1 MERPHRVPEGFSK
14 RQPAG
19 GATGLRPRA
28 AAGHRRAPTARFAAL
43 GAGSGHATSRAPQP
57 RPRIRVQRSG
67 GSGAGYA
74 ASDRARQA
82 GDSPAA
88 LPGRRQGDA
97 GGGPRV
103 LSQPC
108 LENHGR
114 ALLRPAAAHARRAG
128 AGHLGRVPP
137 GVRARRIARGRG
149 ARLAGANPRGLGAAA
164 AGRSGPR
171 GSRGRRGPIRTGA
184 LGDRSP
190 APFFARARRGARAAP
205 PGRRRRRHRGGADRG
220 RTATASRAGGRAATR
235 RAARLAQHARAGAA
249 DDARAGCRP
258 PPATGRDPTRRRRA
272 RARRRPSLGGC
283 VGGAS
288 PADDARRVVEALDHV
303 VLGQAAATREA
314 LVCLLARGHVL
325 LEGVPGT
332 AKTLLVRTLALALD
346 VKFQRIQ
353 FTPDLMPADITG
365 VTLLTGAREFTFR
378 PGPIFA
384 DLVLADEINR
394 APAKTQA
401 ALLEAMQERTVTVDG
416 IGYPLSATFTVFA
429 TQNPVEFEGTY
440 PLPEAELDRFMMKV
454 LVGYPDE
461 GAEQGILARTVA
473 GFEADRP
480 ATYGVTRVTDAAGL
494 ERLRAVV
501 EAIRVEPQIAAYITG
516 IVRATRAA
524 ASLTLGASPRAGVSL
539 LKAARAVAL
548 LDGRDYV
555 IPDDVKQ
562 LAPAVLR
569 HRVSVAPELELEG
582 VTSDAALKAI
592 LDKTD
597 VPTA

>member
-1 MERPHRVPEGFSK
+1 M
-14 RQPAG
+14 
-19 GATGLRPRA
+19 
-28 AAGHRRAPTARFAAL
+28 
-43 GAGSGHATSRAPQP
+43 
-57 RPRIRVQRSG
+57 
-67 GSGAGYA
+67 
-74 ASDRARQA
+74 
-82 GDSPAA
+82 
-88 LPGRRQGDA
+88 
-97 GGGPRV
+97 
-103 LSQPC
+103 
-108 LENHGR
+108 
-114 ALLRPAAAHARRAG
+114 
-128 AGHLGRVPP
+128 
-137 GVRARRIARGRG
+137 
-149 ARLAGANPRGLGAAA
+149 
-164 AGRSGPR
+164 
-171 GSRGRRGPIRTGA
+171 
-184 LGDRSP
+184 
-190 APFFARARRGARAAP
+190 
-205 PGRRRRRHRGGADRG
+205 
-220 RTATASRAGGRAATR
+220 
-235 RAARLAQHARAGAA
+235 
-249 DDARAGCRP
+249 
-258 PPATGRDPTRRRRA
+258 
-272 RARRRPSLGGC
+272 
-283 VGGAS
+283 GGAS
-288 PADDARRVVEALDHV
+288 PADDARRILEALDHV

-384 DLVLADEINR
+384 DVVLADEINR

-416 IGYPLSATFTVFA
+416 IGYPLPATFTVFA

-480 ATYGVTRVTDAAGL
+480 ATYGVSHVTDAAGL
-494 ERLRAVV
+494 ERLRAAA
-501 EAIRVEPQIAAYITG
+501 EAVRVESQIAAYITG

-582 VTSDAALKAI
+582 VTPDVALKAI
-592 LDKTD
+592 LDKTE

>member
-1 MERPHRVPEGFSK
+1 
-14 RQPAG
+14 
-19 GATGLRPRA
+19 
-28 AAGHRRAPTARFAAL
+28 
-43 GAGSGHATSRAPQP
+43 
-57 RPRIRVQRSG
+57 
-67 GSGAGYA
+67 
-74 ASDRARQA
+74 
-82 GDSPAA
+82 
-88 LPGRRQGDA
+88 
-97 GGGPRV
+97 
-103 LSQPC
+103 
-108 LENHGR
+108 
-114 ALLRPAAAHARRAG
+114 
-128 AGHLGRVPP
+128 
-137 GVRARRIARGRG
+137 
-149 ARLAGANPRGLGAAA
+149 
-164 AGRSGPR
+164 
-171 GSRGRRGPIRTGA
+171 
-184 LGDRSP
+184 
-190 APFFARARRGARAAP
+190 
-205 PGRRRRRHRGGADRG
+205 
-220 RTATASRAGGRAATR
+220 
-235 RAARLAQHARAGAA
+235 
-249 DDARAGCRP
+249 
-258 PPATGRDPTRRRRA
+258 
-272 RARRRPSLGGC
+272 
-283 VGGAS
+283 
-288 PADDARRVVEALDHV
+288 V
-303 VLGQAAATREA
+303 VLGQTVATREA

-346 VKFQRIQ
+346 VKFQRVQ

-416 IGYPLSATFTVFA
+416 VGHPLSAAFTVFA

-454 LVGYPDE
+454 LVDYPD
-461 GAEQGILARTVA
+461 AVHEQGILARTVE

-480 ATYGVTRVTDAAGL
+480 ATYGVTPVTDAAGL
-494 ERLRAVV
+494 ERLRAAV
-501 EAIRVEPQIAAYITG
+501 EAVRVESQITAYITS

-539 LKAARAVAL
+539 LKAARGAAL

-555 IPDDVKQ
+555 VPDDVKR

-592 LDKTD
+592 LDKTE